1 MIDELR
7 DEPEAMREIH
17 EIRLQIYEEEK
28 GMTPAERAQH
38 TNAAA
43 RRMAEKYG
51 LTIVDS
57 LPSLQDSRLSRGQA
71 SFRSTFSGMSR

>member
-17 EIRLQIYEEEK
+17 EIRLQMYEEKK
-28 GMTPAERAQH
+28 GMTPSERAQH
-38 TNAAA
+38 TDAAA

-51 LTIVDS
+51 LTLVDS
-57 LPSLQDSRLSRGQA
+57 LPSLQSISLNRGQA